1 MTVLK
6 IDNYKLF
13 KNAFSESGRKINK
26 QIRQLQ
32 TEHPQSEIYY
42 REYKNGRLA
51 LSAESTQDDIH
62 KTSFVLLE
70 NGNIVGSRQTDT
82 EYISNNGFK
91 YKIFKIEKKVYD
103 FLYRLTQ
110 RTNKTSLFRM
120 PQNVLEEAATKVTYK
135 DNSIL
140 LTVHSA
146 KDRQTKIPATDLAQ
160 RYKPSLARKVLKPN
174 GDTVFIERHDRG

>member
-6 IDNYKLF
+6 VDKYTLF

-26 QIRQLQ
+26 QIKQLQ

-70 NGNIVGSRQTDT
+70 NGNIVGSRQTGT
-82 EYISNNGFK
+82 EQLTQNGLK
-91 YKIFKIEKKVYD
+91 YRIFRIEKKVYD

-110 RTNKTSLFRM
+110 KTNKTSLFRM
-120 PQNVLEEAATKVTYK
+120 PQNILEEAATKVTYK

-140 LTVHSA
+140 LTVRSA

-160 RYKPSLARKVLKPN
+160 RYKPALARKVQKPN